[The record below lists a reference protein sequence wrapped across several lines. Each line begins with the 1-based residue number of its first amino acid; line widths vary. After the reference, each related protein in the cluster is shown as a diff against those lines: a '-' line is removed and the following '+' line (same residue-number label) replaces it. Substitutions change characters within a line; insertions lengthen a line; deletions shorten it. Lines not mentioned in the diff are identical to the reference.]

1 MGKFYM
7 LAGGVVEPDA
17 GTPGAVSAFV
27 AYNPSP
33 SVSRLF
39 KVEGPTDEPRVV
51 ELASATTVDLG
62 RFRAQV
68 HEELDPVVEKIAT
81 QGGAASITSPIADW
95 VNTIVQKHIDSSS

>member
-7 LAGGVVEPDA
+7 LAGGLVEP
-17 GTPGAVSAFV
+17 GSGNPGAVSAFV

-33 SVSRLF
+33 SISRLF

-51 ELASATTVDLG
+51 ELAPATTVDLG

-68 HEELDPVVEKIAT
+68 HEELDPVVREIT
-81 QGGAASITSPIADW
+81 TLGGAAAITSPQADW
-95 VNTIVQKHIDSSS
+95 VNTIVQKHIDSSA